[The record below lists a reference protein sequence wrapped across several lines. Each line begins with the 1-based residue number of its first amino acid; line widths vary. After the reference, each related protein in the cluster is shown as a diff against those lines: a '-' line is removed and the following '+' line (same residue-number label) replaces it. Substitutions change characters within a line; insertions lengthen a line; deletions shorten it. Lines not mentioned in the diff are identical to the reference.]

1 MMKSDLN
8 LNSLPTSPALRV
20 EVLVQRKAEKSVLAR
35 TQRQGTKKRDIYA
48 KYPDKAKADE
58 LIKRLRSRGLWHWD
72 PDFDQDEEDRF
83 AIKNWYLLQFQFQLQ
98 RGISGFSSFKKHPYM
113 VCVSL
118 SGFVSPAPMI
128 WIR

>member
-1 MMKSDLN
+1 MHIYPMMKSDLN

-20 EVLVQRKAEKSVLAR
+20 EVLVERKAEKSVLAR

-83 AIKNWYLLQFQFQLQ
+83 AIKN
-98 RGISGFSSFKKHPYM
+98 
-113 VCVSL
+113 
-118 SGFVSPAPMI
+118 
-128 WIR
+128 